1 MGASGRP
8 HRSPFGCRGTGAL
21 LCPSTTQHP
30 SSIKLGWPGCPGTSC
45 LPSTQLLITIP
56 LLSPHAT
63 IIPTGCASLTIRGL
77 PGVLK
82 GLLHA
87 ELCSGA
93 NSREQRGGAAR
104 RSAGP
109 HNTPSTAV
117 QPNGSLTQKGW
128 LWGACVTPRHRSRV
142 PAERR
147 LPLALQL
154 GLPPAASCPSPQLPA
169 SLLAALQPA

>member
-45 LPSTQLLITIP
+45 LPSTPATHHHPFALT
-56 LLSPHAT
+56 SCHHHPHRLCQPHHPWA
-63 IIPTGCASLTIRGL
+63 ARG
-77 PGVLK
+77 
-82 GLLHA
+82 A
-87 ELCSGA
+87 QGA
-93 NSREQRGGAAR
+93 APCRAVFRSQQQGAAR

>member
-1 MGASGRP
+1 MGAEAQG
-8 HRSPFGCRGTGAL
+8 
-21 LCPSTTQHP
+21 LCFAPAQPSTHP
-30 SSIKLGWPGCPGTSC
+30 ASNWGGQAVRA
-45 LPSTQLLITIP
+45 LPASLPPQLLITIP